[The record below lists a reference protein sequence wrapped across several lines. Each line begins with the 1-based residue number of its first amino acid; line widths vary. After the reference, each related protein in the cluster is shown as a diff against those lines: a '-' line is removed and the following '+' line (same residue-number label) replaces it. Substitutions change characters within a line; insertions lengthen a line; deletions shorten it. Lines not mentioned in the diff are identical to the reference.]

1 MNKYV
6 YWIWLRLAL
15 KGDVKLMYALW
26 KVAGS
31 AENIYRADRSLLE
44 HWGVSD
50 RRQKDLLDKN
60 LDKSNNIF
68 GICQQFGLEIL
79 CIDDADYPE
88 QLLQLSIP
96 PCLLFYQGDLFACLQ
111 TPSLTVIGTRYSTA
125 TGEALASEFAHH
137 LATAGFTLFCGVAD
151 GIEAMVHRAV
161 VNADGRCVLL
171 LPGGLL
177 TVSKRVSSLIRD
189 VLPLGAVIS
198 ECLPNEKGGY
208 DAYQVRNR
216 LLSGFTAG
224 TLILQAPHKSGAMMT
239 AGYALEQGKD
249 VFVLPGGL
257 RDPSYAGNN
266 ELLREGATP
275 VIDPADI
282 VRFYLPSWKEH
293 LQEVVIED
301 EAFESVVESVTE
313 STQFDTAEEQLI
325 FSKIPEEGITADEL
339 AQSTELPVH
348 QVLSALTMMELKGW
362 VAPQPGGKFKTI
374 V

>member
-88 QLLQLSIP
+88 QLLQLAIP

-189 VLPLGAVIS
+189 VLPHGAVIS